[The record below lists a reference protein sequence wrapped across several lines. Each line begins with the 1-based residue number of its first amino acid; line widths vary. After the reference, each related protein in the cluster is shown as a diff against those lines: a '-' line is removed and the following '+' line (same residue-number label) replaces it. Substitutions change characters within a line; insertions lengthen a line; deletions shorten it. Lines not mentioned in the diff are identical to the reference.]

1 MTTDRVDTAWGAVA
15 RQHVEQADTHAA
27 LAQRAVA
34 RRRREADSIRDA
46 LVDARDGLERARV
59 GLRVLAAME
68 RDEARE
74 AEA

>member
-1 MTTDRVDTAWGAVA
+1 MTTDPDPAEL
-15 RQHVEQADTHAA
+15 VEQADSYAEAA
-27 LAQRAVA
+27 WVGLAG
-34 RRRREADSIRDA
+34 RRREADSIKEA